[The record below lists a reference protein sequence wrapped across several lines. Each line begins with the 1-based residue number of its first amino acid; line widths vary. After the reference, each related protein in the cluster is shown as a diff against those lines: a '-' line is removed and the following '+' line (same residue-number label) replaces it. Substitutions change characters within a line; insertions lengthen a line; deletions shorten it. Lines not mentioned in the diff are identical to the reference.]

1 MEPLT
6 QLFRSTIENFPSL
19 LLEHRVK
26 LADITSEKEVLG
38 LTDDEILVSE
48 DVFPRKYELETLR
61 YWRKMGLLPFF
72 DHSKHA
78 YISISQMMWLRFL
91 SELKNLGASIA
102 MLKEANYYFIERGYR
117 DEVAR
122 LNLLELKKK
131 IITELEITPNNP
143 INIQTLKN
151 VEHILNDRLLKYSI
165 QIDFNYFNLNIID
178 YVINGTDVQFAV
190 TSEKI
195 LNKENSEVEKKQ
207 TLSVIR
213 DHKDTKFLNTVLDND
228 NADFYDFE
236 KKALKKPA
244 ILFPA
249 KFFIEDVFGD
259 CSISEKAF
267 NIMILTKTEKEL
279 FTEIRKQNVKELKLL
294 IKNDKIGELPFSI
307 TDEKGKINTESIKK
321 IKVLMGTKKYEKG
334 SATLNDG
341 SIKEFNPNSYDPD
354 NSVEKK

>member
-1 MEPLT
+1 MQPLT
-6 QLFRSTIENFPSL
+6 ELFRSTIETFPSI

-38 LTDDEILVSE
+38 LTDEEILE
-48 DVFPRKYELETLR
+48 KDYVFPRKYELETLR

-72 DHSKHA
+72 DQSKHA

-122 LNLLELKKK
+122 LNLLELKKT
-131 IITELEITPNNP
+131 IIGELEKDPNNAT
-143 INIQTLKN
+143 NIQTLKN

-178 YVINGTDVQFAV
+178 HVINGTDVQFTV
-190 TSEKI
+190 TAERI
-195 LNKENSEVEKKQ
+195 LNKENNEIEKKQ
-207 TLSVIR
+207 AFSVIR
-213 DHKDTKFLNTVLDND
+213 YNEDKKKTDTVLDSD
-228 NADFYDFE
+228 KVDFYDFE
-236 KKALKKPA
+236 EKALKKPA

-267 NIMILTKTEKEL
+267 NIMILTKTEKRL
-279 FTEIRKQNVKELKLL
+279 FAEIRNRNVKEVKLL
-294 IKNDKIGELPFSI
+294 PENDKIGKLPYSI
-307 TDEKGKINTESIKK
+307 LDENGKLNTESIKK
-321 IKVLMGTKKYEKG
+321 MKVLMGTKSYEKG
-334 SATLNDG
+334 FTTLSDG
-341 SIKEFNPNSYDPD
+341 AKLEFSPKAYAPENN
-354 NSVEKK
+354 EK

>member
-1 MEPLT
+1 MESLT
-6 QLFRSTIENFPSL
+6 DLFRSTIENFPSI

-38 LTDDEILVSE
+38 LTDEEILES
-48 DVFPRKYELETLR
+48 DCVFPRRYELETLR

-72 DHSKHA
+72 DQSKHA

-122 LNLLELKKK
+122 LNLLELKKT
-131 IITELEITPNNP
+131 IIGELEKDPNNAT
-143 INIQTLKN
+143 NIQTLKN

-178 YVINGTDVQFAV
+178 HVINGTDVQFTV
-190 TSEKI
+190 TAERI
-195 LNKENSEVEKKQ
+195 LNKENNEIEKKQ
-207 TLSVIR
+207 AFSVIR
-213 DHKDTKFLNTVLDND
+213 YNEDKKKTDTVLDSD
-228 NADFYDFE
+228 KVDFYDFVN
-236 KKALKKPA
+236 KAFKKPT
-244 ILFPA
+244 IVFPA

-267 NIMILTKTEKEL
+267 NIMILTKTEKKL
-279 FTEIRKQNVKELKLL
+279 FTQIRNRNVKEVKLL
-294 IKNDKIGELPFSI
+294 PENDKIGKKPYSI
-307 TDEKGKINTESIKK
+307 LDEKEKLNTESIKT
-321 IKVLMGTKKYEKG
+321 IKVLMGTKAYEKG
-334 SATLNDG
+334 IATLKDG
-341 SIKEFNPNSYDPD
+341 TKLKFGPIAYAEENR
-354 NSVEKK
+354 VI

>member
-1 MEPLT
+1 MESLT
-6 QLFRSTIENFPSL
+6 DLFRSTIENFPSI

-38 LTDDEILVSE
+38 LTDEEILKS
-48 DVFPRKYELETLR
+48 DCVFPRRYELETLR

-72 DHSKHA
+72 DQSKHA

-117 DEVAR
+117 DEVAKQ
-122 LNLLELKKK
+122 NLIELKKK
-131 IITELEITPNNP
+131 LIVELEKEPNNAT
-143 INIQTLKN
+143 NIQTLKN

-178 YVINGTDVQFAV
+178 HVINGTEVQFAV
-190 TSEKI
+190 TAEKI
-195 LNKENSEVEKKQ
+195 LNKENNEVEKKQ
-207 TLSVIR
+207 AFSVIR
-213 DHKDTKFLNTVLDND
+213 YHKDKKKTDTVLDSN
-228 NADFYDFE
+228 NLTFYDFE
-236 KKALKKPA
+236 EKALKKPA

-267 NIMILTKTEKEL
+267 NIMILTKTEKRL
-279 FTEIRKQNVKELKLL
+279 FAEIRNRNVKEVKLL
-294 IKNDKIGELPFSI
+294 PVNDKIGKLPYSI
-307 TDEKGKINTESIKK
+307 LDENGKLNTESIKK
-321 IKVLMGTKKYEKG
+321 MKILMGTKSYEKG
-334 SATLNDG
+334 FTTLSDG
-341 SIKEFNPNSYDPD
+341 TKLEFSPKAYAPENKE
-354 NSVEKK
+354 K

>member
-38 LTDDEILVSE
+38 LTDDEILQSE
-48 DVFPRKYELETLR
+48 DVFPRRYELETLR
-61 YWRKMGLLPFF
+61 YWRKIGLLPFF
-72 DHSKHA
+72 DQSKHA

-131 IITELEITPNNP
+131 IITELEKNP
-143 INIQTLKN
+143 TNATNIQTLKN
-151 VEHILNDRLLKYSI
+151 VEYILNDRLLKYSI

-178 YVINGTDVQFAV
+178 HVINGTDVQFAV

-213 DHKDTKFLNTVLDND
+213 DHYDTKFLNTVLDSEK
-228 NADFYDFE
+228 ADFYDFE
-236 KKALKKPA
+236 KKVLKKPA

-267 NIMILTKTEKEL
+267 NIMILTKTEKRV
-279 FTEIRKQNVKELKLL
+279 FTQIRNRNVKVVKLL
-294 IKNDKIGELPFSI
+294 SESDNTWKMQYSIIDENGEL
-307 TDEKGKINTESIKK
+307 NTESIKK
-321 IKVLMGTKKYEKG
+321 IKVLMGTKSYERG
-334 SATLNDG
+334 IATLKDG
-341 SIKEFNPNSYDPD
+341 DKLDFSPKAYA
-354 NSVEKK
+354 VENREI

>member
-6 QLFRSTIENFPSL
+6 DLFRSTIETFPSI

-38 LTDDEILVSE
+38 LTDDEILKS
-48 DVFPRKYELETLR
+48 DDIFPKRYELETLR

-72 DHSKHA
+72 DQSKHA
-78 YISISQMMWLRFL
+78 YISISQLMWLRFL

-122 LNLLELKKK
+122 LNLLELKRKL
-131 IITELEITPNNP
+131 IEELAKDPNNAT
-143 INIQTLKN
+143 NIQSLKN

-178 YVINGTDVQFAV
+178 HLINGTDVQFAV
-190 TSEKI
+190 TAERI
-195 LNKENSEVEKKQ
+195 LNKETNELEKKQ
-207 TLSVIR
+207 AFSVIR
-213 DHKDTKFLNTVLDND
+213 NHKNDEKLNTVLDIEKN
-228 NADFYDFE
+228 DFYNYE
-236 KKALKKPA
+236 EKALKKPA

-249 KFFIEDVFGD
+249 EFFLEDVFGD

-267 NIMILTKTEKEL
+267 NIMILTKTEKDL
-279 FTEIRKQNVKELKLL
+279 FVQIRNRNVKEVELLSESDNENKKLYSML
-294 IKNDKIGELPFSI
+294 DTNGEHNK
-307 TDEKGKINTESIKK
+307 DSIKK
-321 IKVLMGTKKYEKG
+321 IKVLMGTKAYKKG
-334 SATLNDG
+334 IATLKG
-341 SIKEFNPNSYDPD
+341 GTKLEFSPIAYAEENM
-354 NSVEKK
+354 EI

>member
-6 QLFRSTIENFPSL
+6 ELFRSTIETFPSI
-19 LLEHRVK
+19 LLENRVK

-38 LTDDEILVSE
+38 LTDEEIVE
-48 DVFPRKYELETLR
+48 KDHVFPRKYELETLR

-72 DHSKHA
+72 DQSKHA

-122 LNLLELKKK
+122 LNLLELKKTL
-131 IITELEITPNNP
+131 IWELEKDPNNAT
-143 INIQTLKN
+143 NLQTLKN

-178 YVINGTDVQFAV
+178 HVINGTDVQFAV
-190 TSEKI
+190 TAEKI
-195 LNKENSEVEKKQ
+195 LNKESNAVEKKQ
-207 TLSVIR
+207 AFSVIR
-213 DHKDTKFLNTVLDND
+213 YHNDKKKTNTVLDSD
-228 NADFYDFE
+228 KVEFFDFE
-236 KKALKKPA
+236 NKALKKPA

-249 KFFIEDVFGD
+249 KFFIENVFGD

-267 NIMILTKTEKEL
+267 NIMILTKTEKNL
-279 FTEIRKQNVKELKLL
+279 FAEIRNRNVKEVNLL
-294 IKNDKIGELPFSI
+294 PESGKTCKVPYSI
-307 TDEKGKINTESIKK
+307 LDEKGKLNTESIKK
-321 IKVLMGTKKYEKG
+321 IKILMGTKSYEKG
-334 SATLNDG
+334 VATLKNG
-341 SIKEFNPNSYDPD
+341 SKLEFNPNVYAEE
-354 NSVEKK
+354 NN

>member
-1 MEPLT
+1 MQPLT
-6 QLFRSTIENFPSL
+6 ELFRSTIETFPSI

-38 LTDDEILVSE
+38 LSDDEILESE
-48 DVFPRKYELETLR
+48 DVFPRRYELETLR

-72 DHSKHA
+72 DQSKHA

-131 IITELEITPNNP
+131 IITELEKNPNNAT
-143 INIQTLKN
+143 NVQTLKN

-190 TSEKI
+190 TAERI
-195 LNKENSEVEKKQ
+195 LNKESNQLEKKQ
-207 TLSVIR
+207 TFSVIR
-213 DHKDTKFLNTVLDND
+213 YHKDKTKTDTVLDSDKVN
-228 NADFYDFE
+228 FYDFE
-236 KKALKKPA
+236 NKALKKPS
-244 ILFPA
+244 IVFPA
-249 KFFIEDVFGD
+249 KFFIEEVFGD

-267 NIMILTKTEKEL
+267 NIMILTKTEKNL
-279 FTEIRKQNVKELKLL
+279 FAEIRNRNVKVVKLL
-294 IKNDKIGELPFSI
+294 SESDNTGKMQYSIIDENGEL
-307 TDEKGKINTESIKK
+307 NTESIKK
-321 IKVLMGTKKYEKG
+321 IKVLMGTKAYEKG
-334 SATLNDG
+334 IATLNNG
-341 SIKEFNPNSYDPD
+341 TKLEFSPNTYAEE
-354 NSVEKK
+354 NS

>member
-6 QLFRSTIENFPSL
+6 DLFRSTIETFPSI

-38 LTDDEILVSE
+38 LTDDEILKSE
-48 DVFPRKYELETLR
+48 DVFPRRYELETLR

-72 DHSKHA
+72 DQSKHA

-122 LNLLELKKK
+122 LNLLELKKTL
-131 IITELEITPNNP
+131 IGELEKDPNNTT
-143 INIQTLKN
+143 NLQTLKN

-190 TSEKI
+190 TAERI
-195 LNKENSEVEKKQ
+195 LNKENNEVEKKHAF
-207 TLSVIR
+207 SVIR
-213 DHKDTKFLNTVLDND
+213 YHKDKKKSDTVLDD
-228 NADFYDFE
+228 DKVDYYDFE
-236 KKALKKPA
+236 NKALKKPS

-249 KFFIEDVFGD
+249 NFFIEDVFGD

-267 NIMILTKTEKEL
+267 NIMILTKTEKDL
-279 FTEIRKQNVKELKLL
+279 FTEIRNRNVNVVKLL
-294 IKNDKIGELPFSI
+294 PESDKTGKVPYSI
-307 TDEKGKINTESIKK
+307 LDENGKLNTESIKK
-321 IKVLMGTKKYEKG
+321 IKILMGTKAYEKG
-334 SATLNDG
+334 AATLKNG
-341 SIKEFNPNSYDPD
+341 AKLEFSSNVYA
-354 NSVEKK
+354 EKNR

>member
-6 QLFRSTIENFPSL
+6 ELFRSTIETFPSI
-19 LLEHRVK
+19 LLENRVK

-38 LTDDEILVSE
+38 LSDDEILESE
-48 DVFPRKYELETLR
+48 DIFPRRYELETLR

-72 DHSKHA
+72 DQSKHA

-117 DEVAR
+117 DEVAKQ
-122 LNLLELKKK
+122 NLIELKKK
-131 IITELEITPNNP
+131 LNWELEKNPNNVT
-143 INIQTLKN
+143 NVQTLKN

-190 TSEKI
+190 TAERI
-195 LNKENSEVEKKQ
+195 LNKESNQLEKKQ
-207 TLSVIR
+207 AFNVIR
-213 DHKDTKFLNTVLDND
+213 YHKENKKIDTVLDSD
-228 NADFYDFE
+228 KVDFYDFE
-236 KKALKKPA
+236 NKALKKPS
-244 ILFPA
+244 IVFPA

-267 NIMILTKTEKEL
+267 NIMILTKTEKNL
-279 FTEIRKQNVKELKLL
+279 FAEIRNQNVKEVKLMPET
-294 IKNDKIGELPFSI
+294 DKTGKTPYSI
-307 TDEKGKINTESIKK
+307 IDEKGKLNTESIKK
-321 IKVLMGTKKYEKG
+321 IKVLMGTKGYEKG
-334 SATLNDG
+334 IARLKNGTKL
-341 SIKEFNPNSYDPD
+341 EFSPKAYAEENS
-354 NSVEKK
+354 

>member
-1 MEPLT
+1 MQPLT
-6 QLFRSTIENFPSL
+6 ELFRSTIETFPSI

-38 LTDDEILVSE
+38 LTDDEILKS
-48 DVFPRKYELETLR
+48 DDIFPKRYELETLR

-72 DHSKHA
+72 DQSKHA
-78 YISISQMMWLRFL
+78 YISISQLMWLRFL

-122 LNLLELKKK
+122 LNLLELKRKL
-131 IITELEITPNNP
+131 IEELAKDPNNA
-143 INIQTLKN
+143 INIQSLKN

-178 YVINGTDVQFAV
+178 HLINGTHVQFAV
-190 TSEKI
+190 TAERI
-195 LNKENSEVEKKQ
+195 LNKESNELEKKQ
-207 TLSVIR
+207 AFSVIR
-213 DHKDTKFLNTVLDND
+213 NHKNDEKLNTVLDKEKN
-228 NADFYDFE
+228 DFYNYE

-249 KFFIEDVFGD
+249 ELFLEDVFGD

-267 NIMILTKTEKEL
+267 NIMILTKTEKDL
-279 FTEIRKQNVKELKLL
+279 FVQIRNRNVKEVELLSESDNENKKLYSML
-294 IKNDKIGELPFSI
+294 DTNGEHNK
-307 TDEKGKINTESIKK
+307 DSIKK
-321 IKVLMGTKKYEKG
+321 IKVLMGTKAYEKG
-334 SATLNDG
+334 IATLKNG
-341 SIKEFNPNSYDPD
+341 TKLKFSSNVYAEENS
-354 NSVEKK
+354 

>member
-6 QLFRSTIENFPSL
+6 DLFRSTIETFPSI

-48 DVFPRKYELETLR
+48 DVFPKRYELETLR

-72 DHSKHA
+72 DQSKHA
-78 YISISQMMWLRFL
+78 YISISQLMWLRFL
-91 SELKNLGASIA
+91 SELKYLGASIA

-122 LNLLELKKK
+122 LNLLELKRKL
-131 IITELEITPNNP
+131 IEELAKDPNNAT
-143 INIQTLKN
+143 NIQSLKN

-178 YVINGTDVQFAV
+178 HLINGTDVQFAV
-190 TSEKI
+190 TAERI
-195 LNKENSEVEKKQ
+195 LNKETNALEKKQ
-207 TLSVIR
+207 AFSVIR
-213 DHKDTKFLNTVLDND
+213 NHKKDEKLNTVLDIEKN
-228 NADFYDFE
+228 DFYNFE
-236 KKALKKPA
+236 EKALKKPA

-249 KFFIEDVFGD
+249 EFFLEDVFGD

-267 NIMILTKTEKEL
+267 NIMILTKTEKDL
-279 FTEIRKQNVKELKLL
+279 FRQIRNRNVKEVKLL
-294 IKNDKIGELPFSI
+294 PENDKIGKKPYSI
-307 TDEKGKINTESIKK
+307 LDEKEKLNTESIKT
-321 IKVLMGTKKYEKG
+321 IKVLMGTKAYEKG
-334 SATLNDG
+334 IATLKDG
-341 SIKEFNPNSYDPD
+341 TKLKFSPIAYAEENR
-354 NSVEKK
+354 VI